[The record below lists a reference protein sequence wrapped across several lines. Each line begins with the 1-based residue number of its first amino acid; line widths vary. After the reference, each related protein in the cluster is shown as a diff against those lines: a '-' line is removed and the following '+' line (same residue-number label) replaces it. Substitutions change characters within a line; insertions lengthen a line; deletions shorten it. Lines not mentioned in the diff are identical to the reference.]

1 MLDKLEDFTSKFGAA
16 FYGVPRN
23 EAKIVL
29 KREPCQ
35 VPEVCPGG
43 IVPFRAGE
51 TLNWSIEGDTRIGG
65 VAVCGDL

>member
-1 MLDKLEDFTSKFGAA
+1 MLDKLEGFTSQNGAA

-29 KREPCQ
+29 KREPMAI
-35 VPEVCPGG
+35 PEVCPGG

-51 TLNWSIEGDTRIGG
+51 TLNWSIQGDSRVG
-65 VAVCGDL
+65 ACGLASE